1 MKHIHSEC
9 KKLHLLLASYNEIFG
24 GCFNTPLWGPCHAFG
39 MWEMTTKTRFG
50 MWEMH
55 KNTIWDVGD
64 AQKIFGMWDMK
75 LSIWDVGD
83 GFCNCKKMRK

>member
-1 MKHIHSEC
+1 
-9 KKLHLLLASYNEIFG
+9 
-24 GCFNTPLWGPCHAFG
+24 
-39 MWEMTTKTRFG
+39 

-83 GFCNCKKMRK
+83 GFCNCKKNAKIAKYHIFFIRMGHSKQFPAEFLLL